1 MLEIGSIVDGK
12 YKILNKV
19 GQGGMSVVYLAMNER
34 ANKQWAI
41 KEVRKDGTKDYEF
54 VKQGLIAETDI
65 LKRLNHPHL
74 PSIIDVIDCEDTFL
88 IVMDYIEGRTLDYW
102 LKKEGAQPQERVVEW
117 AKQICDVMGY
127 LHSRKPPIIY
137 RDLKPSNVMLKPD
150 GQIMIIDFGTAREF
164 KEYNSED
171 TRCLGTQGYA
181 APEQYGG
188 HGQTDARTDIY
199 NLGATMYHLLT
210 GHNPSLPPYEMYPIR
225 KWNPALSSGLEEI
238 VLKCTQY
245 DPNKRYQSC
254 AELMYALE
262 HYTELD
268 AEYKKKQNRK
278 WKTFIASCSLTVVSL
293 AACVGFRFAESS
305 ATRHSYDSYLRVA
318 ATAASQDEKVE
329 YYRRVINLDPSRG
342 DAWLDLID
350 QFVYGEDNGV
360 TDSFTQEEDI
370 TMKEI
375 LGYKGSGNKSNE
387 DYLEGNEEAY
397 DEFAFQM
404 GLAYFYYYN
413 GDGNKQLSRAWF
425 EIAGDENS
433 TLPESKKTRAEC
445 FAKIAGYYAN
455 LDSKDKA
462 GDRQITYKDYWD
474 DLVTLTDGDLTA
486 VDNERTALVMYNEL
500 VYQIYTNTVNF
511 RQAGVSETEL
521 RDQLDKV
528 RERLEEG
535 FFSSDVREDKTKLLS
550 DIESAE
556 RQVTTVFSGETTLET
571 GGDVNAG
578 N

>member
-1 MLEIGSIVDGK
+1 M
-12 YKILNKV
+12 
-19 GQGGMSVVYLAMNER
+19 
-34 ANKQWAI
+34 
-41 KEVRKDGTKDYEF
+41 
-54 VKQGLIAETDI
+54 
-65 LKRLNHPHL
+65 
-74 PSIIDVIDCEDTFL
+74 
-88 IVMDYIEGRTLDYW
+88 
-102 LKKEGAQPQERVVEW
+102 
-117 AKQICDVMGY
+117 
-127 LHSRKPPIIY
+127 
-137 RDLKPSNVMLKPD
+137 
-150 GQIMIIDFGTAREF
+150 
-164 KEYNSED
+164 
-171 TRCLGTQGYA
+171 
-181 APEQYGG
+181 
-188 HGQTDARTDIY
+188 
-199 NLGATMYHLLT
+199 
-210 GHNPSLPPYEMYPIR
+210 
-225 KWNPALSSGLEEI
+225 
-238 VLKCTQY
+238 
-245 DPNKRYQSC
+245 
-254 AELMYALE
+254 
-262 HYTELD
+262 
-268 AEYKKKQNRK
+268 
-278 WKTFIASCSLTVVSL
+278 
-293 AACVGFRFAESS
+293 
-305 ATRHSYDSYLRVA
+305 
-318 ATAASQDEKVE
+318 
-329 YYRRVINLDPSRG
+329 
-342 DAWLDLID
+342 
-350 QFVYGEDNGV
+350 

-521 RDQLDKV
+521 REQLDKV

-571 GGDVNAG
+571 GGDENAG